1 MGFSIF
7 LPYALAII
15 AAIIVVAL
23 IQPRF
28 RKK

>member
-1 MGFSIF
+1 MGFSIS

-23 IQPRF
+23 IQRRF
-28 RKK
+28 RKE